1 MKKIIIFWGILFSIN
16 AYADWETKID
26 WHPICKVGAENIG
39 FYLKQRFNGVTLL
52 GAMDN
57 ERDRLREKIYS
68 DDKILSDKREELIT
82 MLFKSAAKEIIF
94 AYEQPFSENNQI
106 QNKIIRKAVD
116 EWLAKCLKETS
127 Q

>member
-1 MKKIIIFWGILFSIN
+1 
-16 AYADWETKID
+16 
-26 WHPICKVGAENIG
+26 
-39 FYLKQRFNGVTLL
+39 
-52 GAMDN
+52 MDN

-106 QNKIIRKAVD
+106 QDKIISKAVD